1 MTIFTY
7 VMTIINA
14 CFAAVSVYC
23 AIFCARQTKEQTE
36 IMRKQ
41 LEHELEPDFALTT
54 HLDGIQH
61 SIYSVRDVLNNNNNN
76 NTQ

>member
-1 MTIFTY
+1 MIIFNVIMTT
-7 VMTIINA
+7 MNA

-23 AIFCARQTKEQTE
+23 AIFSARQVKEQTN
-36 IMRKQ
+36 IMRQQ

-61 SIYSVRDVLNNNNNN
+61 SIYSVRDALNNS